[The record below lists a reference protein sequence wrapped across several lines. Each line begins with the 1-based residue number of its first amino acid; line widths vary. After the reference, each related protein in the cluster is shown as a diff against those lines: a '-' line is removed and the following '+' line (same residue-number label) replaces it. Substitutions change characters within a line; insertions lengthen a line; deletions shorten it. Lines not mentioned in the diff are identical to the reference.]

1 MLVIF
6 ICIVLV
12 LLLVAVFYYIRS
24 NKNSMD
30 INKFIDLL
38 YKDDEEN

>member
-1 MLVIF
+1 MLIILV
-6 ICIVLV
+6 CIVL
-12 LLLVAVFYYIRS
+12 LILLVAVFYFIRL

-38 YKDDEEN
+38 YKDDEGN

>member
-6 ICIVLV
+6 ICIVLL